1 MFISNHASPAFQ
13 EYLHELKNICGI
25 MEVLPKSHT
34 LSSSLPVIALPP
46 ASERVHEGTSKIR
59 IQRVRMHPNGD
70 PQTFKTVR
78 FNDTFPVFG
87 S

>member
-13 EYLHELKNICGI
+13 EYLHELKNICGTK
-25 MEVLPKSHT
+25 EVLPKSHT

-46 ASERVHEGTSKIR
+46 VSGRVHDGTSKIR
-59 IQRVRMHPNGD
+59 IQRVRMHPGGD
-70 PQTFKTVR
+70 PQTFKMVR
-78 FNDTFPVFG
+78 FDDTPPMFG

>member
-1 MFISNHASPAFQ
+1 MFISNHASPTFQ

-25 MEVLPKSHT
+25 KEVLPKSHT
-34 LSSSLPVIALPP
+34 LSSSFPVIALP
-46 ASERVHEGTSKIR
+46 SVSGRVYEATLKIR
-59 IQRVRMHPNGD
+59 IQRVRMYPNGD

-78 FNDTFPVFG
+78 FDDTLPMFE

>member
-25 MEVLPKSHT
+25 EEILPKSHT
-34 LSSSLPVIALPP
+34 LSSSLPPV
-46 ASERVHEGTSKIR
+46 SGRVHEGNSKIR
-59 IQRVRMHPNGD
+59 IQRVRMHPNRD
-70 PQTFKTVR
+70 PQMFKTVC
-78 FNDTFPVFG
+78 FYDAFPMFE